1 VSAGKCAAI
10 GQNKGL
16 MDKMQKVVALIAL
29 LCHSLIVHAG
39 GTHGGIEHQVK
50 AAFLYKFAGYV
61 EWPETVF
68 SAPDENFHIGVVSA
82 DDVADE
88 LVRLSDSIRI
98 NERSVSIK
106 RFSATD
112 QVSGVQMLF
121 VGRQAEQQLQTILQQ
136 VDSAPVLT
144 VTESEGA
151 LASGS
156 IINFVPVDDYIRF
169 EISIARANL
178 CDIKISAR
186 LLNVALNIQ
195 KRS

>member
-1 VSAGKCAAI
+1 
-10 GQNKGL
+10 
-16 MDKMQKVVALIAL
+16 MDKMQKVLALIAL
-29 LCHSLIVHAG
+29 LCHSLIVFAG
-39 GTHGGIEHQVK
+39 GNHDGIEHQVK

-61 EWPETVF
+61 EWPASAF
-68 SAPDENFHIGVVSA
+68 SAADENFQIGVVNA

-88 LVRLSDSIRI
+88 LIRLNDGIQIS
-98 NERSVSIK
+98 ERSVSIK

-112 QVSGVQMLF
+112 RISGVPMLF
-121 VGRQAEQQLQTILQQ
+121 VGHQPGQELPIILQQ

-144 VTESEGA
+144 VTEEEGA
-151 LASGS
+151 LESGS

-169 EISIARANL
+169 EISVTRANR

>member
-1 VSAGKCAAI
+1 
-10 GQNKGL
+10 
-16 MDKMQKVVALIAL
+16 MDKMQKVLALIAL
-29 LCHSLIVHAG
+29 LCHSLIVFAG
-39 GTHGGIEHQVK
+39 GNHDGIEHQVK

-61 EWPETVF
+61 EWPASAF
-68 SAPDENFHIGVVSA
+68 SAADENFQIGVVNA

-88 LVRLSDSIRI
+88 LIRLNDGIQIS
-98 NERSVSIK
+98 ERSVSIK

-112 QVSGVQMLF
+112 RISGVQMLF
-121 VGRQAEQQLQTILQQ
+121 VGHQPGQELPIILQQ

-144 VTESEGA
+144 VTEEEGA
-151 LASGS
+151 LESGS

-169 EISIARANL
+169 EISVTRANL

>member
-1 VSAGKCAAI
+1 
-10 GQNKGL
+10 
-16 MDKMQKVVALIAL
+16 MDKMQKVLALITL
-29 LCHSLIVHAG
+29 LCNSLIVCAG
-39 GTHGGIEHQVK
+39 GNHHGIEHQVK

-61 EWPETVF
+61 EWPETAF
-68 SAPDENFHIGVVSA
+68 SATDNNFQIGVVNA

-88 LVRLSDSIRI
+88 LIRLNNGIQI
-98 NERSVSIK
+98 NERPVSIK
-106 RFSATD
+106 RFSTTD
-112 QVSGVQMLF
+112 RISGVQMLF
-121 VGRQAEQQLQTILQQ
+121 VGHQAGQQLPNILQQ

-144 VTESEGA
+144 VTEAEGA
-151 LASGS
+151 LESGS

-169 EISIARANL
+169 EISVTRANR

>member
-1 VSAGKCAAI
+1 
-10 GQNKGL
+10 
-16 MDKMQKVVALIAL
+16 MDKMQKVLVLLAL
-29 LCHSLIVHAG
+29 LCHSLIAHAG
-39 GTHGGIEHQVK
+39 GSHGGIEHQVK

-61 EWPETVF
+61 EWPATALP
-68 SAPDENFHIGVVSA
+68 APDENFYIGVVSA

-88 LVRLSDSIRI
+88 LVRLSDNIRI
-98 NERSVSIK
+98 NERPVSIK
-106 RFSATD
+106 RFSVTD
-112 QVSGVQMLF
+112 RVSGVQMLF
-121 VGRQAEQQLQTILQQ
+121 VGRQAKQQLQRILQQ

-151 LASGS
+151 LEAGS

-169 EISIARANL
+169 EISIARANR